1 MERYRSV
8 GVALPKRKEEISMA
22 GKSDHPSN
30 EHTFGPDRALEDS
43 AGAKGEDRK
52 RAVDADRTGGGE
64 RPETVPKPDSRA
76 GNGYDDPDR
85 I

>member
-1 MERYRSV
+1 MTDRQSGRTPKSERSF
-8 GVALPKRKEEISMA
+8 
-22 GKSDHPSN
+22 
-30 EHTFGPDRALEDS
+30 TPDRRLEDS

-64 RPETVPKPDSRA
+64 RPETKPKPEARKHS
-76 GNGYDDPDR
+76 GYDDPDR

>member
-1 MERYRSV
+1 MTDPRPVKNRT
-8 GVALPKRKEEISMA
+8 P
-22 GKSDHPSN
+22 KSDRSF
-30 EHTFGPDRALEDS
+30 TPDRTLEDS

-64 RPETVPKPDSRA
+64 RPETKERHRLRDGSQ
-76 GNGYDDPDR
+76 YDDPDR

>member
-1 MERYRSV
+1 M
-8 GVALPKRKEEISMA
+8 
-22 GKSDHPSN
+22 
-30 EHTFGPDRALEDS
+30 PDRQRGKDRTPKSRRSFTPDRTLEDS

-64 RPETVPKPDSRA
+64 RSETKGRNSVRDGSA
-76 GNGYDDPDR
+76 YDDPDR

>member
-1 MERYRSV
+1 
-8 GVALPKRKEEISMA
+8 MA
-22 GKSDHPSN
+22 SKSDVPS
-30 EHTFGPDRALEDS
+30 EKHTFGPDRTLEDS

-64 RPETVPKPDSRA
+64 RPETAPKPDSRV
-76 GNGYDDPDR
+76 GNRYDDPDR